1 MWRRHVYFIADHSVI
16 ALWNQHDLSGFFY
29 YIKQRNQCIFHSE
42 PVSFF
47 KTWFDARNKKLSST
61 ESPMLFRVN
70 LITKKNMH
78 TSEEKIINL

>member
-1 MWRRHVYFIADHSVI
+1 MSILLLTTRSSLFEINTI
-16 ALWNQHDLSGFFY
+16 CQGFFY

-70 LITKKNMH
+70 LITKKNMY